1 MAIQVNKPVSEMPQR
16 DFVAVML
23 LQGLLANSDY
33 VTGADLRR
41 DKIVAPKK
49 AYELADVLIAESQMG
64 GSTK

>member
-1 MAIQVNKPVSEMPQR
+1 MAIQVNKPASEMLQC

-49 AYELADVLIAESQMG
+49 AYELADVLIAESHMG

>member
-1 MAIQVNKPVSEMPQR
+1 MAIQVNKPASEMLQR
-16 DFVAVML
+16 DFVAVMI
-23 LQGLLANSDY
+23 LQGLLSNSDY

-49 AYELADVLIAESQMG
+49 AYELADVLIAESHTG